1 MNVLGQRT
9 EVELCKGNNQRNGIE
24 RENGKKEKRKSCY
37 RTPSENGESL
47 ERPFEFDNVPSWV
60 FKMFP
65 RKVSAFD
72 ALISRFSLLS
82 PKFDKR
88 KKKKKRESV
97 KIKIRTEFRSFLV
110 LPVEGGELKPVAI
123 ELSGA
128 NFETKAFVNPLFV
141 FEKKFWAVF
150 TTGPI
155 LPVAD

>member
-1 MNVLGQRT
+1 
-9 EVELCKGNNQRNGIE
+9 
-24 RENGKKEKRKSCY
+24 
-37 RTPSENGESL
+37 
-47 ERPFEFDNVPSWV
+47 
-60 FKMFP
+60 MFP
-65 RKVSAFD
+65 RKLSAFV
-72 ALISRFSLLS
+72 ALVSRFSLLS
-82 PKFDKR
+82 PKFDQ

-97 KIKIRTEFRSFLV
+97 KIKIRALNFDRFSI

-128 NFETKAFVNPLFV
+128 NFETKALVNPLFV